1 MVPKPL
7 DSHDVKFWHALY
19 VRSRCEKKVLS
30 QLEDMGIQAYLPI
43 ISTVKQWSDRRKK
56 VQEPLFKS
64 YVFVFSNDKQYVS
77 ILNVYGVVKF
87 VCFEK
92 EAVVVPEN
100 QILAIKKFVSEYENG
115 EEYKM
120 NNDEEL
126 KVGQMVRII
135 NGPMKGLTGRLDTI
149 RNKRHLIVYIDVVGQ
164 CIPVHIP
171 RAKVEEVI
179 RKEGSI
185 KRIFLFLQKI
195 TKPIS
200 HGFRKQEKV
209 KSAYMALC
217 HPRPLGHRL
226 GVSLGAQQ
234 PYEGRPGGS

>member
-1 MVPKPL
+1 MNHTVDDL
-7 DSHDVKFWHALY
+7 YERFWHALY
-19 VRSRCEKKVLS
+19 VRSRMEKKVLS
-30 QLEDMGIQAYLPI
+30 QLEEGGYNAYLPLI
-43 ISTVKQWSDRRKK
+43 TQVKQWSDRKKK
-56 VQEPLFKS
+56 VEEPLFKS

-92 EAVVVPEN
+92 ETVVVPEN

-171 RAKVEEVI
+171 RAKVEPV
-179 RKEGSI
+179 
-185 KRIFLFLQKI
+185 
-195 TKPIS
+195 
-200 HGFRKQEKV
+200 
-209 KSAYMALC
+209 
-217 HPRPLGHRL
+217 
-226 GVSLGAQQ
+226 
-234 PYEGRPGGS
+234 